1 MVEGA
6 DGLSTLVG
14 MRRNT
19 DARNE
24 SHWIFFAIGSYLLW
38 ATLAIVYLLG
48 WLQQAP
54 SYNIPLSVFGTLHFS
69 ATIWLILLSLAIS
82 TGLSYLVYGL
92 INRQNKHTAREEYLF
107 REALGRA
114 KSRTSKEQIS
124 VLLPLSSAEQDFYRL
139 VERTNDRSAVLWA
152 LLVLTPYAGWI
163 FLIIALYLVSQD
175 LNSHEQTEQLLLQ
188 DVSRVLASGTY
199 PQTYSNNVPPRPTN
213 SLAYLFVS
221 FASLG
226 LLSLFWIHQVTLRQ
240 DNHFALHS
248 SFEPG
253 LLQALTESGMGTTG
267 AF

>member
-1 MVEGA
+1 LVEGA
-6 DGLSTLVG
+6 DRPSTLVG

-19 DARNE
+19 DARIGPN
-24 SHWIFFAIGSYLLW
+24 WIFFAIGGYLLW

-69 ATIWLILLSLAIS
+69 ATTWLLLLSLAIS
-82 TGLSYLVYGL
+82 TGLSYLVYGF
-92 INRQNKHTAREEYLF
+92 INRQNNHMAREEYLF

-114 KSRTSKEQIS
+114 RSRTSKEQIS
-124 VLLPLSSAEQDFYRL
+124 VLLPLSSAEQDFYTL
-139 VERTNDRSAVLWA
+139 IERTHDRSAVLWA

-175 LNSHEQTEQLLLQ
+175 LNSHEQAEQLLLQ
-188 DVSRVLASGTY
+188 DVSRVLAGGTY
-199 PQTYSNNVPPRPTN
+199 PQTYPNNVPHRPAN
-213 SLAYLFVS
+213 SLVYLFVS

-240 DNHFALHS
+240 ETHFELHS

-253 LLQALTESGMGTTG
+253 LLQALTESGIGTG
-267 AF
+267 DAF